1 MLHNTGTF
9 DQNDVPIKQNNLS
22 SEDRIIS
29 SNNIMSKSD
38 QSGQIHFSVPYQVNL
53 GLTPYNHGFEVS
65 AQRFQNN
72 GLPLNL
78 NVQNNSVLTKNYP
91 QVFTKAYHKQMD
103 IDYNYLNS
111 YKQPNYD
118 VNHVNTPGMALSLR
132 KHNEDTK
139 TSDIKP
145 QSDILTKISQESS
158 YKIEVDLSRKP
169 VNNVNT
175 DSITDLSNK
184 LLRDD
189 SRKRLA
195 NTVKIIENIISHPSN
210 SRKIKL
216 EHNIKTENYED
227 LSETSDTD
235 FVISESDYNDADDKR
250 GMSKSYKPGIN
261 SLDTLCSTVKTENW
275 LCDDD
280 KASNK
285 DIQETSTRTVVVP
298 SILNIEQINP
308 FLKDTH
314 GVQSDETKNYDIIGA
329 ESSINVA
336 KEIIKKGA
344 SLIATYFECP
354 HCKLFFNNPKRFII
368 HTKWHT
374 FGYITEKKLRSQKEK
389 IVKPRSRKYK
399 VSGSDDNTEEGIIP
413 CTDCKRTF
421 SSTPS
426 LMNHRRKY
434 HPTRLR
440 ECKICGKTMVG
451 LAALRAHVTTHTT
464 ESRFQCEDCPKWFKY
479 AHSLA
484 KHRDTHLEKTE
495 ECPQCPK
502 KFGSTAL
509 LNVHMKTHE
518 RVLRGATFR
527 CTYCGKGFFESY
539 SLQAHER
546 THRNERPFV
555 CEICNTSFGTNSS
568 LKRHLKVSHSTSKP
582 FECTTCHRSF
592 VSENIRDRHFIRY
605 HGDPEEFKFMCK
617 LCPCKY
623 LNARELRRHIYK
635 VHPKPKIKV
644 EVGSD

>member
-9 DQNDVPIKQNNLS
+9 DQNEVPLKSNNQNNLS
-22 SEDRIIS
+22 SEDRILS
-29 SNNIMSKSD
+29 SNNTMSNSD
-38 QSGQIHFSVPYQVNL
+38 QSEQIHFNVPYQVNL
-53 GLTPYNHGFEVS
+53 GLTPYNSGYQVS
-65 AQRFQNN
+65 AQTYQNN
-72 GLPLNL
+72 GHPLDLNL
-78 NVQNNSVLTKNYP
+78 QNNSVLTKNYP

-111 YKQPNYD
+111 YNQSNYD
-118 VNHVNTPGMALSLR
+118 VNHVNTPSLPLTLR
-132 KHNEDTK
+132 KHNEDTV

-145 QSDILTKISQESS
+145 QSDIITRISQESS
-158 YKIEVDLSRKP
+158 YKIEVDLSSEP
-169 VNNVNT
+169 VNNVST
-175 DSITDLSNK
+175 DSIPDSSNK
-184 LLRDD
+184 LLRDE
-189 SRKRLA
+189 SRQRLA

-210 SRKIKL
+210 SRKNKL
-216 EHNIKTENYED
+216 EQNIKTENYED
-227 LSETSDTD
+227 LSETSETE
-235 FVISESDYNDADDKR
+235 FVISECDNNDVDDKSI
-250 GMSKSYKPGIN
+250 SKTDTKQ
-261 SLDTLCSTVKTENW
+261 LDNLFSSVKTENW
-275 LCDDD
+275 LCNNSKISTED
-280 KASNK
+280 A
-285 DIQETSTRTVVVP
+285 QETSSRTVLLP

-314 GVQSDETKNYDIIGA
+314 GVQGDEIKDYDIIGA

-344 SLIATYFECP
+344 SLISTYFECP
-354 HCKLFFNNPKRFII
+354 HCKLFFNNAKRFII

-389 IVKPRSRKYK
+389 IVKPRNRKYK
-399 VSGSDDNTEEGIIP
+399 VSGSEEITEEALIP

-421 SSTPS
+421 TNTPS

-440 ECKICGKTMVG
+440 DCKICGKTMSG
-451 LAALRAHVTTHTT
+451 MAALKAHMATHTT

-527 CTYCGKGFFESY
+527 CSYCGKGFFESY

-582 FECTTCHRSF
+582 FECKTCHRSF
-592 VSENIRDRHFIRY
+592 VSENIRDRHFIRF
-605 HGDPEEFKFMCK
+605 HGDPEEFKYICK